1 MQKARQAAFGRLLF
15 VLVIVLDVLIV
26 FLIEH
31 IAFLIRFVGG
41 RHGDSGGFVI
51 RRNVEDVVH
60 IRSGRLCRRVGDGL
74 CRGLDSLCILDHR
87 LALVVFL
94 VLGVVV
100 LVLLVLAGVLAAQTV
115 ADGVAGTGEE
125 GEDGAEGIGIDRFIR
140 AVALGV
146 VLGVILGVVVFVVVF
161 VVLVRRVHRR
171 LVGRDVRRG
180 FGHVLRG
187 NVHRRFGHILRGHG
201 LGCLLRGRDR
211 LRRLLHGGDGLRRFL
226 RGRDGF
232 RRFLRGGVH
241 APGALL
247 RHAGAVCGL
256 LRLFLRMP
264 AAKPLVPFNEQ
275 IIIQIG
281 AIFPVSCHR
290 NDRLSFRLA
299 ARGCLPHVFR

>member
-60 IRSGRLCRRVGDGL
+60 IRGGRLCRRVGDGL

-140 AVALGV
+140 AVVLGV

-171 LVGRDVRRG
+171 LVGRDVHRG

-187 NVHRRFGHILRGHG
+187 NVHRRFGHILRRHG
-201 LGCLLRGRDR
+201 F
-211 LRRLLHGGDGLRRFL
+211 RRLLHGRDRPRCLL
-226 RGRDGF
+226 RGHDGF

-241 APGALL
+241 APCVFLCCV
-247 RHAGAVCGL
+247 GAVCGL